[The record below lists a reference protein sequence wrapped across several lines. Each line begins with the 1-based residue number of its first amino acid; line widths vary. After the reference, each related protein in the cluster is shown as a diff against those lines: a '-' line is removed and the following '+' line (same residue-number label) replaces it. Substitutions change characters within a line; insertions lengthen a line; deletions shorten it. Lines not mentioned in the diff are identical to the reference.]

1 MYFLFTDETKI
12 TEPFGSDATDE
23 LEEVVDN
30 TATFGDGLNDHS
42 GGGEGE
48 EGSGVSPAGAGAG
61 TGGPPPH
68 IKLLIWI
75 KKRCFRICV
84 RLIPRHPF
92 NQCVHHCVHLHLV
105 HFYCKAHPWK
115 CSKKTQADEKQE
127 GIPFIE
133 KESAQAWYSPGNQF
147 AW

>member
-42 GGGEGE
+42 EGGEGE
-48 EGSGVSPAGAGAG
+48 EGSGVNPAGAGG
-61 TGGPPPH
+61 QPPRRR
-68 IKLLIWI
+68 IKCLTWKCAYICYRHFI
-75 KKRCFRICV
+75 KS
-84 RLIPRHPF
+84 HPF
-92 NQCVHHCVHLHLV
+92 PWCVHHCVL
-105 HFYCKAHPWK
+105 HFYCKAHPSK
-115 CSKKTQADEKQE
+115 CSKKTPADEKQE

-133 KESAQAWYSPGNQF
+133 KESAEA
-147 AW
+147 